1 MAALPGR
8 PQGHRRPKDPG
19 SGGRM
24 HVGWGEAVSQVAQAP
39 GGHLAQG
46 QKEDGGEARAARP
59 WADLHLLLTTKPGTV
74 PGALP

>member
-1 MAALPGR
+1 
-8 PQGHRRPKDPG
+8 
-19 SGGRM
+19 M